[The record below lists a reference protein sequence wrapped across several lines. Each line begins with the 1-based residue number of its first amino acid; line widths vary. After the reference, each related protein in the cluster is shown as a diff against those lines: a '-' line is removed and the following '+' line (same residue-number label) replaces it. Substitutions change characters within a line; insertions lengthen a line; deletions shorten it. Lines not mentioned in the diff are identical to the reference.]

1 VEAAAD
7 LRVETSVDRV
17 EKSAD
22 FYMEAA
28 ADLRVEEAADRRVEE
43 AADRRVEEAVDH
55 QKPPTVAK
63 SSALSLCKLPSTFMV
78 NFPLSCYFV
87 KSISFLKHAFI
98 RH

>member
-1 VEAAAD
+1 MEAAAD

-28 ADLRVEEAADRRVEE
+28 ADLRVEE